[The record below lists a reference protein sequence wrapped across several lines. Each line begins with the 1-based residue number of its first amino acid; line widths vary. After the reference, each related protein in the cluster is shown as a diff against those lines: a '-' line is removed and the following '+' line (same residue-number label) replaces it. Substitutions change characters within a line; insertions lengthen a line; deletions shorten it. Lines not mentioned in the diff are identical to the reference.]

1 MSSCTAVLTVC
12 LILVR
17 LTAAL
22 QACTSPEGPGVC
34 SCSGTWVSCSSRN
47 LSLVPDDIPASTTGL
62 SLSYNQI
69 TTIEN
74 GKKLTSLRLDSN
86 KLTILPSTT
95 FATLNSIRVLDLSNN
110 QITTLDR
117 DTFVGATLE
126 VHFNLNNNP
135 WSCDCRM
142 REILNCPLLNGII
155 CQSPPALSGL
165 SLASLSRDN
174 LTCHSPNIT
183 HTSSTLYQAA
193 VGETV
198 TLYCNATGLNRPT
211 LTWSWTPVQPSSAP
225 TDRPHY
231 QVSTTKL
238 DYNSA
243 ESTLIIKRVEM
254 SNQGHYICH
263 AANAA
268 GFILARTKP
277 ENQYYR
283 MAAKMEDQKR
293 LFATTDN
300 RKDPGSQQTRVQML
314 EQERVICIRT
324 FVKGIKTT
332 STRH

>member
-1 MSSCTAVLTVC
+1 MSSCTAVLAVC

-22 QACTSPEGPGVC
+22 QACTSPDGPGIC

-47 LSLVPDDIPASTTGL
+47 LSLVPDDIPSSTT
-62 SLSYNQI
+62 
-69 TTIEN
+69 
-74 GKKLTSLRLDSN
+74 
-86 KLTILPSTT
+86 
-95 FATLNSIRVLDLSNN
+95 
-110 QITTLDR
+110 
-117 DTFVGATLE
+117 ATLE
-126 VHFNLNNNP
+126 VYFNLNNNP

-142 REILNCPLLNGII
+142 REILNCPLLKGII
-155 CQSPPALSGL
+155 CQSPPDLSGF
-165 SLASLSRDN
+165 SLASLTRDN
-174 LTCHSPNIT
+174 LTCSSPTIT
-183 HTSSTLYQAA
+183 HTSPTLYQAA

-198 TLYCNATGLNRPT
+198 TLYCNATGFNRPSI
-211 LTWSWTPVQPSSAP
+211 TWSWTPLQPNSAP

-243 ESTLIIKRVEM
+243 ESTLTINLVQI
-254 SNQGHYICH
+254 SYQGHYICH

-268 GFILARTKP
+268 GFMSARTKP

-283 MAAKMEDQKR
+283 MAANMEDQKR